1 MREEWHPAGFVD
13 RFGAECLDVLFL
25 NVLAWPTVL
34 LVDQVI
40 PKNAVGGL
48 GNHLSSAAG
57 NFVVLLV
64 WLFWNLTYMVGRTGQ
79 SLGRKL
85 SGLKVVTADGDPIGF
100 WRALG
105 RNAFA
110 LFISAPIFYLG
121 FLWVVWDAEKQA
133 WHDKVFRTYVLRR
146 VVL

>member
-1 MREEWHPAGFVD
+1 MREEWHPAEFVD
-13 RFGAECLDVLFL
+13 RFGAEFLDLLFVNGL
-25 NVLAWPTVL
+25 VWPTVI
-34 LVDQVI
+34 LVDRL
-40 PKNAVGGL
+40 PKNAAGIL
-48 GNHLSSAAG
+48 GDHPSSVATY
-57 NFVVLLV
+57 VVLLV
-64 WLFWNLTYMVGRTGQ
+64 WFFLNLTYMVGRTGQ

-105 RNAFA
+105 RNIFA
-110 LFISAPIFYLG
+110 VFISAPIFYLG
-121 FLWVVWDAEKQA
+121 FIWVVWDTDKQA